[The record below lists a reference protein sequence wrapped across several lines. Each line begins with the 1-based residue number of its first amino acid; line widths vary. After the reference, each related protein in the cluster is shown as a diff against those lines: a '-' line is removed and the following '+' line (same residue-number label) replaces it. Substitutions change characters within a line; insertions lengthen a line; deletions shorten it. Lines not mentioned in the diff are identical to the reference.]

1 MKNISYKKIIKEV
14 SELIKNI
21 NYGIDKKVEKYIRDA
36 YRTEKSF
43 LSKKYLEVILENI
56 KISKEEKIPLCQD
69 TGFPVVFVEI
79 GCDILIE
86 KGPFSSLTEIINS
99 GIEKGSKEGYL
110 RNSVIDPVKRKYL
123 RYNSPSAIHFFEGEK
138 GKLKI
143 TVMAKGFGSENTGRM
158 KMLKVSEGK
167 EGIEKFIIQTVK
179 EAGSLPCPPVFV
191 GVGIGGTFEMA
202 PLLSKIA
209 LLKIGEKSPYRKWEK
224 QIKEKINKLN
234 IGAGGFGGKT
244 TVLDIRIETHPTH
257 IAGLP
262 VAVNISCW
270 AHRTGSIEL

>member
-21 NYGIDKKVEKYIRDA
+21 NYGIDKKVEKYIKQA
-36 YRTEKSF
+36 YRIEKNP
-43 LSKKYLEVILENI
+43 LSKKYLETILENI

-69 TGFPVVFVEI
+69 TGFPVVFVEM
-79 GCDILIE
+79 GCDVYIE
-86 KGPFSSLTEIINS
+86 KGHFSSLTEIINF

-110 RNSVIDPVKRKYL
+110 RNSVIDPVERKYL
-123 RYNSPSAIHFFEGEK
+123 RYNSPSAIHFFEGKK

>member
-1 MKNISYKKIIKEV
+1 
-14 SELIKNI
+14 
-21 NYGIDKKVEKYIRDA
+21 
-36 YRTEKSF
+36 
-43 LSKKYLEVILENI
+43 
-56 KISKEEKIPLCQD
+56 
-69 TGFPVVFVEI
+69 
-79 GCDILIE
+79 
-86 KGPFSSLTEIINS
+86 
-99 GIEKGSKEGYL
+99 
-110 RNSVIDPVKRKYL
+110 
-123 RYNSPSAIHFFEGEK
+123 
-138 GKLKI
+138 
-143 TVMAKGFGSENTGRM
+143 MAKGFGSENTGRM

-179 EAGSLPCPPVFV
+179 EAGASPCPPVFV

-224 QIKEKINKLN
+224 ELKEKINKLN

>member
-14 SELIKNI
+14 SELIKSI
-21 NYGIDKKVEKYIRDA
+21 NYGIDKKVKKYIRDA
-36 YRTEKSF
+36 YRIEKNP
-43 LSKKYLEVILENI
+43 LSKKYLETILENI
-56 KISKEEKIPLCQD
+56 KISEKEKIPLCQD
-69 TGFPVVFVEI
+69 TGFPVVFVEM
-79 GCDILIE
+79 GCDVYIE
-86 KGPFSSLTEIINS
+86 KGPFSSLTEIINY

-110 RNSVIDPVKRKYL
+110 RNSVVDPVERKYL
-123 RYNSPSAIHFFEGEK
+123 RYNSPSVIHFFEGEK

-143 TVMAKGFGSENTGRM
+143 TVMSKGFGAENTGKM

-167 EGIEKFIIQTVK
+167 KGIEKFVIETVK
-179 EAGSLPCPPVFV
+179 ESGASPCPPVFI

-209 LLKIGEKSPYRKWEK
+209 LLKIGEKSPYRIWEK
-224 QIKEKINKLN
+224 KLKEKINKLN
-234 IGAGGFGGKT
+234 IGPGGFGGKT

-262 VAVNISCW
+262 IAVNISCW
-270 AHRTGSIEL
+270 AHRTGSVEL